1 MIYLFLE
8 QPSINIGRVKNRVL
22 GGGHHVPKEDI
33 IRRFYRSKNLFCEVY
48 KDIVSSWSIYYNSNE
63 IFEKV
68 ADNNKVLD
76 TQKYNK
82 FKENTKCN

>member
-8 QPSINIGRVKNRVL
+8 EPSTNIARVKNRVI
-22 GGGHHVPKEDI
+22 GGGHDIPKADI
-33 IRRFYRSKNLFCEVY
+33 IRRFYRSKNLFCELY
-48 KDIVSSWSIYYNSNE
+48 RDIVSSWSIYYNANE

-68 ADNNKVLD
+68 ADNRKILD

-82 FKENTKCN
+82 FKEDTKCK